1 MSSRHL
7 SRIVVMQSLYE
18 WDLRPDE
25 DPLKVAARNMQNFAE
40 DVDREFV
47 IANLNGTLTHL
58 SFIDDLIAKAAPEW
72 PLEQVSPIDKSILRL
87 AIYEILNSQDVP
99 PKVVINEA
107 VELGK
112 AYGGDNT
119 SKFINGVLGTIFRE
133 HPRGEVKVIKGKEQR
148 DGKKR
153 SRTVRKKDRDTI

>member
-7 SRIVVMQSLYE
+7 SRIVIMQSLYE
-18 WDLRPDE
+18 WDLRPEE
-25 DPLKVAARNMQNFAE
+25 DPMVIAARNMENFSE
-40 DVDREFV
+40 DVDRTFV
-47 IANLNGTLTHL
+47 TSTLQGTLKHL
-58 SFIDDLIAKAAPEW
+58 SRLDEQIAKAAPEW

-87 AIYEILNSQDVP
+87 AVHEILFSKDVP

-119 SKFINGVLGTIFRE
+119 GKFVNGVLGTIFRE
-133 HPRGEVKVIKGKEQR
+133 SSRYKNEVHGKEQH
-148 DGKKR
+148 GQSK
-153 SRTVRKKDRDTI
+153 SRRVRKKNQDTV

>member
-1 MSSRHL
+1 MPSRHL

-25 DPLKVAARNMQNFAE
+25 DPMVIATRNIENFSE

-47 IANLNGTLTHL
+47 VKNLKGSLQHLAN
-58 SFIDDLIAKAAPEW
+58 IDSLIAKAAPEW
-72 PLEQVSPIDKSILRL
+72 PLEQISPIDKSILRL
-87 AIYEILNSQDVP
+87 AVHEILHSSDVP
-99 PKVVINEA
+99 PKVIINEA

-119 SKFINGVLGTIFRE
+119 GKFINGVLGTIYRE
-133 HPRGEVKVIKGKEQR
+133 SSRYREEEGKIHA
-148 DGKKR
+148 
-153 SRTVRKKDRDTI
+153 KKDRSRRVRRENRNTV